1 MNVPTYVY
9 RPEHPDA
16 DKLGFVDKSLANWDD
31 YQAKEHLNMTVG
43 NRKVTIRFNSDTM
56 EPLQHMCSGK
66 MISSKKKFRD
76 ETKAYGCIEVG
87 NETKIK
93 PRKQIVPDKRQRRD
107 DIKKAIHELKN
118 GRTV

>member
-1 MNVPTYVY
+1 VQFY
-9 RPEHPDA
+9 
-16 DKLGFVDKSLANWDD
+16 
-31 YQAKEHLNMTVG
+31 
-43 NRKVTIRFNSDTM
+43 FNTDTM
-56 EPLQHMCSGK
+56 EPTRHMASGK

-87 NETKIK
+87 NEIKVK

-107 DIKKAIHELKN
+107 DIKKAIHQLRN